1 MKKHVMAITYAPKEA
16 AVQSGECCQTIR
28 KGDKVSVGDE
38 ILFHGWSSRP
48 YRSPWSW
55 QKRITVRDVMQT
67 QIKYDLG
74 IKLHGGWAKWSS
86 LIVNTVAA
94 ADYISSATGLEL
106 RDVLFG
112 HNSRNVTASTYQ
124 IIRW

>member
-1 MKKHVMAITYAPKEA
+1 MKKHVMAVTYAPKEA
-16 AVQSGECCQTIR
+16 AVQSGDCRQTVR
-28 KGDKVSVGDE
+28 KGDKVLVGDE
-38 ILFHGWSSRP
+38 ILFHGWSGCP

-55 QKRITVRDVMQT
+55 RKRIKVSEVIPTKVR
-67 QIKYDLG
+67 YDLG
-74 IKLHGGWAKWSS
+74 MQLHGGWAKWSS